1 MFTISVYGIEPAPQG
16 SKRGF
21 AIRKGG
27 IPTGKVAM
35 VESSAGVKPWREAVR
50 QEVLRSGMT
59 LIDGPVGLSVVFRLT
74 RPKSHHTSKG
84 VLTKGAPKHH
94 RSKPD
99 TDKLLRSTFD
109 GLSGCAYKDDSQ
121 VSWVAAEKRYCIEG
135 ERPGAV
141 ISLWALE

>member
-1 MFTISVYGIEPAPQG
+1 MITLRIDGIEPAPQG

-50 QEVLRSGMT
+50 QEVIRSRMAM
-59 LIDGPVGLSVVFRLT
+59 LEGPVGLSVVFRLS

-84 VLTKGAPKHH
+84 GLTKGAPRHH

-99 TDKLLRSTFD
+99 VDKLLRSTFD
-109 GLSGCAYKDDSQ
+109 GLTGSAYKDDSQ
-121 VSWVAAEKRYCIEG
+121 VCMVSAEKRYCARG

-141 ISLWALE
+141 ISLWVLE

>member
-1 MFTISVYGIEPAPQG
+1 MVTIRIDGIEPAPQG

-21 AIRKGG
+21 AIRTGG
-27 IPTGKVAM
+27 IPTGIVAM

-50 QEVLRSGMT
+50 QEVIRSRMT
-59 LIDGPVGLSVVFRLT
+59 MLEGPVGLHVVFRLT

-84 VLTKGAPKHH
+84 GLCKSAPRQH

-99 TDKLLRSTFD
+99 VDKLLRSTFD
-109 GLSGCAYKDDSQ
+109 GLTGAAFEDDSQ
-121 VSWVAAEKRYCIEG
+121 VCMVSAEKRYCVRG

-141 ISLWALE
+141 INLWAME